1 MSSENLPVSDEDGD
15 LLVASVS
22 VITVQESA
30 EGDGGVSIYMV
41 NLSGKSES

>member
-30 EGDGGVSIYMV
+30 EGDGGAF
-41 NLSGKSES
+41 SGGNRYTNKRG